1 MVDQKIYSSLF
12 VIRWMV
18 FVLGTGHLSAQ
29 TSAINLPHEVQID
42 DDRFES
48 NRDGREL
55 SLPADD
61 ASFTFAVLGDR
72 TGGPAEGVKILA
84 QAVDEINLLEPD
96 LVMTVG
102 DLVQGYNQ
110 QVEWLMQ
117 MREYRGIMDSLL
129 MPWFPVAG
137 NHDVYWRGPG
147 KPSGE
152 HESNYEQHFAPLWY
166 AFEHKNAWFIV
177 LYSDEGNPETEEK
190 ATGKP
195 ASQVMSDRQLAW
207 LKGTLEKAADANHVF
222 VFLHHP
228 RWLKG
233 GYGDDWGKVH
243 DTLVEAGNVKA
254 VFAGHIHRMRYDG
267 PYDGIEYITL
277 ATTGGS
283 QSGLSPKAGGL
294 DHFDMVTVRKQQFAV
309 ASLPVGQTMNV
320 REITGDVSD
329 GVRQL
334 NGVVPEFSHRF
345 RIEPDGSADALL
357 RIKLTNPSD
366 QSMRAKVNLSSL
378 DSRWIF
384 SPDRL
389 NRIIKPGAMMEM
401 VFRVF
406 RWNDS
411 LDLSWR
417 NPVCD
422 VQLDYIAENGKHY
435 PIKSSQHDIPFTVD
449 MPTPSIPRVESVIEL
464 DGNGDYLRVDADQ
477 INLSGGPFT
486 AECWIK
492 VPYLKENVTL
502 VSNAEKDGGFRLS
515 ISKGRPLFEVH
526 LRDGSLVTVKSAGK
540 DAIHAGKWHHLAGVF
555 KSRAAS
561 LYLNGRLVGR
571 ESVESLP
578 EPSQYP
584 LLIGAEV
591 TAQPVASLFFA
602 GRLDGITISSD
613 AKYDSDSFTPSRRH
627 LPDRYT
633 ELLLNMDDL
642 RVLWLYDE
650 SINKAHP
657 QIIGGA
663 MIQAEY

>member
-1 MVDQKIYSSLF
+1 
-12 VIRWMV
+12 
-18 FVLGTGHLSAQ
+18 
-29 TSAINLPHEVQID
+29 
-42 DDRFES
+42 
-48 NRDGREL
+48 
-55 SLPADD
+55 
-61 ASFTFAVLGDR
+61 
-72 TGGPAEGVKILA
+72 VKILA

-190 ATGKP
+190 ATSKP

-207 LKGTLEKAADANHVF
+207 LKGTLEKAADADHVF

-243 DTLVEAGNVKA
+243 DTLAEAGNVKA

-294 DHFDMVTVRKQQFAV
+294 DHFNMVTVRKQQFAV

-345 RIEPDGSADALL
+345 RIEPDGSADALG
-357 RIKLTNPSD
+357 TY
-366 QSMRAKVNLSSL
+366 QAH
-378 DSRWIF
+378 
-384 SPDRL
+384 
-389 NRIIKPGAMMEM
+389 E
-401 VFRVF
+401 
-406 RWNDS
+406 
-411 LDLSWR
+411 
-417 NPVCD
+417 
-422 VQLDYIAENGKHY
+422 
-435 PIKSSQHDIPFTVD
+435 PI
-449 MPTPSIPRVESVIEL
+449 R
-464 DGNGDYLRVDADQ
+464 
-477 INLSGGPFT
+477 
-486 AECWIK
+486 
-492 VPYLKENVTL
+492 
-502 VSNAEKDGGFRLS
+502 
-515 ISKGRPLFEVH
+515 
-526 LRDGSLVTVKSAGK
+526 
-540 DAIHAGKWHHLAGVF
+540 
-555 KSRAAS
+555 
-561 LYLNGRLVGR
+561 
-571 ESVESLP
+571 
-578 EPSQYP
+578 
-584 LLIGAEV
+584 
-591 TAQPVASLFFA
+591 
-602 GRLDGITISSD
+602 
-613 AKYDSDSFTPSRRH
+613 
-627 LPDRYT
+627 
-633 ELLLNMDDL
+633 
-642 RVLWLYDE
+642 
-650 SINKAHP
+650 SINAG
-657 QIIGGA
+657 QSES
-663 MIQAEY
+663 Q